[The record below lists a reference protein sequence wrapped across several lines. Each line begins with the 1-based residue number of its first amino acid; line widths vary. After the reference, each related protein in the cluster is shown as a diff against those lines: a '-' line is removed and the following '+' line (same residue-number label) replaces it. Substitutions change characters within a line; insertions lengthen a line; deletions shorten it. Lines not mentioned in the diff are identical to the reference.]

1 MEETNN
7 KKRIRGLVKD
17 EHSPTD
23 RASGEVRGGGW
34 GGNSAEATHK
44 VYYAQAVRSVARPS
58 RKRDGKRTRW
68 ATPHC
73 SAGHYRMLSK
83 GDRTELEKILACC
96 RRSSPDCLTDK
107 EVTTDSHSGGHLR
120 GRADR
125 TGGAMS

>member
-17 EHSPTD
+17 EHPSMD
-23 RASGEVRGGGW
+23 RASGEGGGR
-34 GGNSAEATHK
+34 NSAEATHK

-83 GDRTELEKILACC
+83 GDRAELEKILACC
-96 RRSSPDCLTDK
+96 RRSSPDCLTDR
-107 EVTTDSHSGGHLR
+107 EVSLWGTFER
-120 GRADR
+120 
-125 TGGAMS
+125 